1 MISLIVVALVGIGFT
16 RLTMLALE
24 LRDNFDEQY
33 GGEQE
38 VNESSRGFFSSI
50 ALSASRS
57 AASLTRSA
65 RFASAFVA
73 MMARLA
79 SPSGSLRG
87 PHLDQ

>member
-38 VNESSRGFFSSI
+38 VRARARARRGSPLSFLPSSR
-50 ALSASRS
+50 
-57 AASLTRSA
+57 A
-65 RFASAFVA
+65 RCGGE
-73 MMARLA
+73 RC
-79 SPSGSLRG
+79 
-87 PHLDQ
+87 

>member
-38 VNESSRGFFSSI
+38 VTRARAAFSFHRSLRVL
-50 ALSASRS
+50 ASASRAR
-57 AASLTRSA
+57 AAAA
-65 RFASAFVA
+65 R
-73 MMARLA
+73 
-79 SPSGSLRG
+79 G
-87 PHLDQ
+87 